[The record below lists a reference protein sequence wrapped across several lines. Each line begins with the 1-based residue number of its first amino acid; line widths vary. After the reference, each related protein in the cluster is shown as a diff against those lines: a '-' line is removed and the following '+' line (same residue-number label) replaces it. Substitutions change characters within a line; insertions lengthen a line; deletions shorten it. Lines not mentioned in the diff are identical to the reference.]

1 MPSRRSSG
9 GARGLDRLT
18 ADVLRGVAVG
28 FALGVCYMIALPSER
43 PGPLARELPGYYEQQ
58 QQLSRHNEAGA
69 VADADTAVVNAA
81 GGGDDCSACLDSLH
95 DCLSTRHDAAWV
107 EEHDRLRQ
115 RENDNLSRDLDVT
128 ARELRHLKRD
138 VKAGRA
144 MGCKCSC

>member
-1 MPSRRSSG
+1 MI
-9 GARGLDRLT
+9 
-18 ADVLRGVAVG
+18 
-28 FALGVCYMIALPSER
+28 YMIALPGER

-58 QQLSRHNEAGA
+58 QQLSRQAGGAA
-69 VADADTAVVNAA
+69 VADDADTAVVNAA